1 MRHGIQH
8 PFSIIS
14 SNGSGYSIDYAET
27 GDRVHPR
34 NFGSFPRV
42 LGRYV
47 REEKLLSWEEAI
59 HKMTGKPA
67 QIFHIEKRGRLKED
81 YFADIVVFDP
91 EQVIDVATM
100 ENPYQYPIGI
110 HDVVINGVVTLV
122 SGRFS
127 GVRPGQVLHQKKSL
141 FSW

>member
-1 MRHGIQH
+1 
-8 PFSIIS
+8 
-14 SNGSGYSIDYAET
+14 
-27 GDRVHPR
+27 
-34 NFGSFPRV
+34 
-42 LGRYV
+42 V

-59 HKMTGKPA
+59 HKMTGQPA
-67 QIFHIEKRGRLKED
+67 QVFHIENRGRLKED

-91 EQVIDVATM
+91 EKVIDIATM

-110 HDVVINGVVTLV
+110 QDVVINGTVTLA

-127 GVRPGQVLHQKKSL
+127 GVRPGRVLYRKKSF